1 MHLLRDALRA
11 LKSAPVV
18 SAVAI
23 LSLALGI
30 GANTAM
36 FSIIDSLLLRS
47 LPVQEPH
54 RLAMVGQSPRGRTS
68 WTNPIWEAIRDRSQ
82 PFDGAFAWAST
93 RFNLS
98 QSGQTEFVDGVWTTG
113 GYFDVLGVRPVL
125 GRMLNASD
133 DTRGGGPEGAVA
145 VISYTFWQQRFGG
158 AADVIGR
165 PLTIERIPFTIVGVA
180 PPGFFGVEVGRTFDV
195 AIPLGTEPLIR
206 GKESSL
212 DRRSWWWL
220 NIIVRLRH
228 GQSIEEAQTALR
240 GVQQQIREATMPQD
254 WREEDKQ
261 NYLREPL
268 MLDSAATGNSGLRTR
283 YERPL
288 TTIMVVVGL
297 VLLIAC
303 ANIANLLLAR
313 ATARRHELSVRLA
326 LGASRFR
333 LARQLLAESLVLS
346 GIGAALG
353 LVFAHWFSRLL
364 VRQLS
369 TATNNVHLEMSIDW
383 RILGFTAAVA
393 IVTAV
398 LFGTVPALRATRVEP
413 LDAIKQQGR
422 GVAGQGRFAL
432 GNLLVVVQVALSLIL
447 VVAAVL
453 FVRTFA
459 SLANLNLGFDSGQ
472 VLVASVNVQPLQL
485 EPDARLELFERL
497 RQAAISTPGVRS
509 AALSVVTPV
518 SGSTWNYRL
527 ELLDGKPIELT
538 DRSVF
543 VNLISPEWFKTYG
556 TRLIAGRDFNEGDR
570 KGAADVAIVNE
581 AFARKF
587 TGGLNPIGRRVREP
601 ARPSS
606 PNPERLIVGYVAD
619 AVYRSLREPIP
630 PTMYL
635 PFLQNPNAPSSTSI
649 SVRAAAGSPSL
660 LTRGLASS
668 LTGVNRGVA
677 ITFRPISDNISA
689 ALTQERLVAMLSG
702 FFGGLALLLAGLGLY
717 GVTSYAVSRRR
728 TEIGIRM
735 ALGAAPRGVVGMVLG
750 RVGLLVAVGVV
761 LGVTVSLWAAR
772 FVSALLFG
780 LEPRDWGTLVVS
792 ALILGAIGAFAGW
805 IPAVRASRIDPARV
819 LREG

>member
-1 MHLLRDALRA
+1 MA
-11 LKSAPVV
+11 
-18 SAVAI
+18 
-23 LSLALGI
+23 
-30 GANTAM
+30 
-36 FSIIDSLLLRS
+36 
-47 LPVQEPH
+47 
-54 RLAMVGQSPRGRTS
+54 
-68 WTNPIWEAIRDRSQ
+68 
-82 PFDGAFAWAST
+82 
-93 RFNLS
+93 
-98 QSGQTEFVDGVWTTG
+98 
-113 GYFDVLGVRPVL
+113 
-125 GRMLNASD
+125 
-133 DTRGGGPEGAVA
+133 
-145 VISYTFWQQRFGG
+145 
-158 AADVIGR
+158 
-165 PLTIERIPFTIVGVA
+165 
-180 PPGFFGVEVGRTFDV
+180 
-195 AIPLGTEPLIR
+195 
-206 GKESSL
+206 
-212 DRRSWWWL
+212 
-220 NIIVRLRH
+220 
-228 GQSIEEAQTALR
+228 
-240 GVQQQIREATMPQD
+240 
-254 WREEDKQ
+254 
-261 NYLREPL
+261 
-268 MLDSAATGNSGLRTR
+268 
-283 YERPL
+283 
-288 TTIMVVVGL
+288 
-297 VLLIAC
+297 
-303 ANIANLLLAR
+303 
-313 ATARRHELSVRLA
+313 
-326 LGASRFR
+326 
-333 LARQLLAESLVLS
+333 
-346 GIGAALG
+346 
-353 LVFAHWFSRLL
+353 
-364 VRQLS
+364 
-369 TATNNVHLEMSIDW
+369 IDW

-422 GVAGQGRFAL
+422 GLAGQGRFAL

-459 SLANLNLGFDSGQ
+459 SLANLNLGFDSEQ
-472 VLVASVNVQPLQL
+472 VLVASVNIQPLQL
-485 EPDARLELFERL
+485 EPDARFDLFERL

-556 TRLIAGRDFNEGDR
+556 TRLIAGRDFNDGDKR
-570 KGAADVAIVNE
+570 GTPDVAIVNE

-619 AVYRSLREPIP
+619 AVYRSLREPVP

-635 PFLQNPNAPSSTSI
+635 PFPQTPNAPSSTSI

-750 RVGLLVAVGVV
+750 RVGLLVAVGIV
-761 LGVTVSLWAAR
+761 LGVGVSLWAAR

-780 LEPRDWGTLVVS
+780 LEPRDWGTLLVS
-792 ALILGAIGAFAGW
+792 ALILGAIGALAGW
-805 IPAVRASRIDPARV
+805 IPAVRASRIDPATV